1 MTLADAYLWL
11 KALHVA
17 CALLFVGG
25 VVASGLL
32 LAAGH
37 TATDPDR
44 ITPVAMVLRRWD
56 RAVTV
61 PAMLGVW
68 AFGIGLA
75 VSGGWFAFGWLQAKL
90 FIVVILSAIHG
101 LQSGRI
107 RRLAAAQDYRSS
119 PASALVAPA
128 VVAIAI
134 LAVIKP

>member
-1 MTLADAYLWL
+1 MTLADAYPWF

-37 TATDPDR
+37 TATDLDR
-44 ITPVAMVLRRWD
+44 ITPVAMVLRQWD
-56 RAVTV
+56 RTVTV
-61 PAMLGVW
+61 PAMLCVW

-90 FIVVILSAIHG
+90 LLVVILSAIHG

-107 RRLAAAQDYRSS
+107 RRLVAGQDCRSS
-119 PASALVAPA
+119 PTSALIAPA